1 MVTCINTW
9 EYTSHDITI
18 RHNIVVS
25 YVHVAT
31 RRSRTSTWRQVSSRA
46 TIMTPYY
53 VHSFIRK
60 RRHVKRRSF
69 FSLFFFSFLF
79 FSFLFSLFLYSP
91 SLPYVLLQLL
101 YRLFARTYA
110 VSRKNHNPREERHS
124 SWHSWA
130 NFHFANTWPVWCRN
144 FYVTFDRIF
153 IIIIIFFF
161 LFYIDGRVRSKGD
174 SRDW

>member
-1 MVTCINTW
+1 MHKYMRILAWYN
-9 EYTSHDITI
+9 YTAQYSC
-18 RHNIVVS
+18 S

-60 RRHVKRRSF
+60 RRHVKRRSSSF
-69 FSLFFFSFLF
+69 FLFYFFFLSFSTL
-79 FSFLFSLFLYSP
+79 LLYP
-91 SLPYVLLQLL
+91 TLQLH
-101 YRLFARTYA
+101 YRLFARTPCHE
-110 VSRKNHNPREERHS
+110 RTTTLEERLS

-144 FYVTFDRIF
+144 FYVSFDRIF
-153 IIIIIFFF
+153 SFFF
-161 LFYIDGRVRSKGD
+161 FFFPSFTYASRKRIDTWFDPKDLEIG
-174 SRDW
+174 

>member
-60 RRHVKRRSF
+60 RRHVKRRS
-69 FSLFFFSFLF
+69 SFFFFFLSFYLLSLLF
-79 FSFLFSLFLYSP
+79 TIP
-91 SLPYVLLQLL
+91 LQLH
-101 YRLFARTYA
+101 YRLFARTPCHE
-110 VSRKNHNPREERHS
+110 RTTTLEERLS

-130 NFHFANTWPVWCRN
+130 NFHFANTWLVWCRN
-144 FYVTFDRIF
+144 FYVSFDGIF
-153 IIIIIFFF
+153 IIVFFF
-161 LFYIDGRVRSKGD
+161 SLFTYTVEEKSSIQRI
-174 SRDW
+174 